1 MIFITRYTLFILLL
15 ILGLQSCVSYKA
27 QYAEKKR
34 ESVKVPVEPYFTL
47 YLIGDGGNS
56 LISTSANVL
65 EHLSAE
71 LSEESSESAI
81 VWLGDNIYPVGLA
94 PEGHEDR
101 EDGYNKL
108 MAQLNSLEKFTGQVY
123 FIPGN
128 HDWYSHELAGIL
140 RQEEVVEKT
149 LTSHSNKANSNFFKP
164 DNGCGD
170 PELITLKEGIDIVL
184 MDSQWFLRDD
194 KTKNVETCVCNTRE
208 DFLKKL
214 NGEIQRSTSASL
226 VVAMHHP
233 PYTYGHHGG
242 GFTLKDHIFPIT
254 QVVDN
259 AYIPL
264 PVVGTVFNWFRNIA
278 SDQDNKNPKYK
289 RLKQNL
295 INYLDER
302 GSSLVVSGHEHN
314 LQHIQIG
321 MHNYIVS
328 GAGSKN
334 NPSKLG
340 KGSQFCIGEK
350 GYVKLVFSDPK
361 NAVAEFIV
369 PAKIDKEE
377 RVVYSAK
384 LNF

>member
-1 MIFITRYTLFILLL
+1 MKISTKYILLTIL
-15 ILGLQSCVSYKA
+15 IIGGLQSCASHRAKYA
-27 QYAEKKR
+27 QNEQTQFN
-34 ESVKVPVEPYFTL
+34 SPSNPYFTL
-47 YLIGDGGNS
+47 YLIGDAGNS
-56 LISTSANVL
+56 LKPTSATVL
-65 EHLSAE
+65 DHLSADINGTK
-71 LSEESSESAI
+71 SESAI

-101 EDGYNKL
+101 ADGYNKL
-108 MAQLNSLEKFTGQVY
+108 MAQLNSLERYTGQVY

-128 HDWYSHELAGIL
+128 HDWYSYGLQGIL
-140 RQEEVVEKT
+140 RQENVVEET
-149 LTSHSNKANSNFFKP
+149 LKSHRNKSNDNFFKP

-194 KTKNVETCVCNTRE
+194 NTKNVETCACNTRE
-208 DFLKKL
+208 EFLKTL
-214 NGEIQRSTSASL
+214 DREITRSTSSSL
-226 VVAMHHP
+226 IVAMHHP

-264 PVVGTVFNWFRNIA
+264 PVVGSFFNWFRNIA

-289 RLKQNL
+289 KLKQQL
-295 INYLDER
+295 IEYLDNR

-314 LQHIQIG
+314 LQHIQLG

-350 GYVKLVFSDPK
+350 GYVKVIFSDPK
-361 NAVAEFIV
+361 HAIAEFIV
-369 PAKIDKEE
+369 PSKMTRDEH
-377 RVVYSAK
+377 VVYSAK
-384 LNF
+384 INF